1 MNIKLKNVILNREIL
16 IIPKKNFDDLIRA
29 KINLPKTI
37 LQLQTSFDGE
47 NNIKLA
53 INDFKISYNPLEKE
67 NNDNKSNINNLNFSQ
82 KRTFLTNINIKLGS
96 ISAVNISEKKSREIF
111 NTKKEFININIG
123 MNEKTVDL
131 VSNFGIF
138 NINI

>member
-1 MNIKLKNVILNREIL
+1 LNIKLKNVILNREIL